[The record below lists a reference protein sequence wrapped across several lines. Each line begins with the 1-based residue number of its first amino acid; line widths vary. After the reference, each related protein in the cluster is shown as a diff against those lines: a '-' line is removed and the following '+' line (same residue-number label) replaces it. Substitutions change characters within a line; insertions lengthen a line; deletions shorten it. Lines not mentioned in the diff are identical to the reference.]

1 MVVHK
6 QGNDARMM
14 TQIII
19 PSDCGN
25 APKKNFLK
33 DFYTAW
39 AKDDLDFCKKHL
51 DDHIIW
57 EIVGQNTLSGI
68 ENFEKQLQHY
78 PIRNAS
84 KMVIETIITH
94 GTDASVDGQ
103 IWTNEGA
110 VFAFCDVYKFKGFK
124 GFSLKS
130 IKSFWVEL
138 PTGSGCRGN

>member
-1 MVVHK
+1 
-6 QGNDARMM
+6 M

-57 EIVGQNTLSGI
+57 EIVG
-68 ENFEKQLQHY
+68 
-78 PIRNAS
+78 
-84 KMVIETIITH
+84 
-94 GTDASVDGQ
+94 
-103 IWTNEGA
+103 
-110 VFAFCDVYKFKGFK
+110 
-124 GFSLKS
+124 
-130 IKSFWVEL
+130 
-138 PTGSGCRGN
+138 